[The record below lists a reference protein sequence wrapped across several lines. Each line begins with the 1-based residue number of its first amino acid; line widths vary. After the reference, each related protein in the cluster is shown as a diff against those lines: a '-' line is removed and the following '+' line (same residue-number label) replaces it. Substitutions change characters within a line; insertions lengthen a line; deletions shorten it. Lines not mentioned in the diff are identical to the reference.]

1 MGTLAIRKWY
11 RVAAGVAIAILCA
24 MIYYTTVYS
33 AVNEKVIV
41 APALYLSYHSAEE
54 LFQEADLIVIG
65 STEQAFRDREHMNS
79 PLASKGPLQDFYTV
93 TTVNVDRVIKGQIS
107 ENTEIRV
114 GEPVSYSQG
123 LDGISKITRPNYK
136 ELQKGSK
143 YLLFLKKNDK
153 GCYFVMSGNLGK
165 YNIDRTDPDKE
176 MNETKQRILGEI
188 LKDSRFAIIH
198 L

>member
-1 MGTLAIRKWY
+1 MRPFAIRKWH
-11 RVAAGVAIAILCA
+11 RIAVGMGAAILCA

-65 STEQAFRDREHMNS
+65 STEQNFGDREHMTS
-79 PLASKGPLQDFYTV
+79 SLALKGSLQDFYTV
-93 TTVNVDRVIKGQIS
+93 TTVKVDKVIKGPIS

-114 GEPVSYSQG
+114 GEPISYSQG

-153 GCYFVMSGNLGK
+153 GCFFVMSGSLGK
-165 YNIDRTDPDKE
+165 YNIDSTDPRGK
-176 MNETKQRILGEI
+176 
-188 LKDSRFAIIH
+188 
-198 L
+198 